1 MVNYIRRFVICI
13 RRFLVTFMIDKFKEI
28 IRHTLPPV
36 LYAPFLSWRR
46 NRSPWR
52 LTCLRLRSLWTPRHR
67 PGRILID
74 GLQINYADILSL
86 YMEYKDIFV
95 QGIYYFKAKN
105 ANPYIID
112 GGGCIGMSVL
122 YSIEKTW
129 LCEPGQSS

>member
-1 MVNYIRRFVICI
+1 
-13 RRFLVTFMIDKFKEI
+13 
-28 IRHTLPPV
+28 
-36 LYAPFLSWRR
+36 
-46 NRSPWR
+46 
-52 LTCLRLRSLWTPRHR
+52 
-67 PGRILID
+67 
-74 GLQINYADILSL
+74 
-86 YMEYKDIFV
+86 MEYKDIFV